1 MTRAQTA
8 INKFLQRKGKGEG
21 RWMHTLGRWWKRKR
35 STKNSLGKDVDPE
48 QSAEVL
54 GAPPPLPGVDAPY
67 IWREK
72 RSGIYR
78 REEEDAP
85 RFLAPPFPPRFSPT
99 FSFLFGRKR
108 LLVNGC
114 PPPLE
119 YFDLV
124 VLRQ

>member
-21 RWMHTLGRWWKRKR
+21 RWVHTLGRWWKRKR

-85 RFLAPPFPPRFSPT
+85 RFLAPL
-99 FSFLFGRKR
+99 FLLASLQPSLFFLAAKDCW
-108 LLVNGC
+108 LM
-114 PPPLE
+114 
-119 YFDLV
+119 V
-124 VLRQ
+124 VLPR